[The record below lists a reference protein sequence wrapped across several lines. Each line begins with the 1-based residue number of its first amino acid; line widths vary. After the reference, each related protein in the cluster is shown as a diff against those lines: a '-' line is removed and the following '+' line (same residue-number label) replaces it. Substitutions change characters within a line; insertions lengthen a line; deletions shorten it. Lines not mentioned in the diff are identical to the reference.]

1 MASRTNTQL
10 LSLRGRA
17 ALVTGGA
24 MGIGAAIAA
33 RLAAAGASVMIA
45 DINTDA
51 AGAAARKIAAE
62 TAAQV
67 EIVRADLARASDVRT
82 MVEATLSA
90 FGRLDILVNNA
101 GVFPFASA
109 LEMTEAQWDH
119 VLDVNLKG
127 AFFAAQYAAKR
138 MFATGDGG
146 RIVNIASIDALHPTG
161 HLAHYDSSKGG
172 MLMMTKALALEL
184 GPHGITVNAIA
195 PGGINTPGTAAA
207 APAAEQTPGVEE
219 MSTAAF
225 LARIPLRRMG
235 EPDDIARVAL
245 FLASDASAYMTGAV
259 LVVDGGYLLS

>member
-1 MASRTNTQL
+1 MATLINTQL
-10 LSLRGRA
+10 LTLSGKA

-24 MGIGAAIAA
+24 MGIGEAIAA

-45 DINTDA
+45 DIDADA
-51 AGAAARKIAAE
+51 AGTTARKIAAE
-62 TAAQV
+62 IGGRV
-67 EIVRADLARASDVRT
+67 EATRADLARVNDVRA
-82 MVEATLSA
+82 MVDATVA
-90 FGRLDILVNNA
+90 VFGRLDILVNNA
-101 GVFPFASA
+101 GVFPFTDA
-109 LEMTEAQWDH
+109 LGMTEAQWDH

-127 AFFAAQYAAKR
+127 AFFAAQCAAR
-138 MFATGDGG
+138 CMITAGDGG
-146 RIVNIASIDALHPTG
+146 RIINIASIDALHPTG

-172 MLMMTKALALEL
+172 MLMMTRALALEL
-184 GPHGITVNAIA
+184 GPQGIAVNAIA
-195 PGGINTPGTAAA
+195 PGGINTPGAAAA

-245 FLASDASAYMTGAV
+245 FLAGDASAYMTGAV